1 MKNMKKLS
9 HFLGT
14 KNPFK
19 KDLQNDED
27 FVQQKDSLL
36 DDSKNSKTQ
45 KTKEALRKAL
55 EENNYDEL
63 KDILHK

>member
-1 MKNMKKLS
+1 MKILFNR
-9 HFLGT
+9 
-14 KNPFK
+14 KNH
-19 KDLQNDED
+19 
-27 FVQQKDSLL
+27 LL